1 MILIIYVLNSGKKRS
16 LGRIDLRSI
25 PVFPAYLDER
35 SAVKQ
40 SMSTN
45 AKNFLFSFFAQT
57 LFNSLIIPCVADLTN
72 SALHG
77 NLPYLV
83 HSSSVLPRGSALP
96 SSSDKR
102 FYSTSLVRFPNLNFG
117 RLHESVGDPDNYSTH
132 LVVLAK
138 GRF

>member
-16 LGRIDLRSI
+16 LGRIDLRSF

-45 AKNFLFSFFAQT
+45 AKNFFART

-117 RLHESVGDPDNYSTH
+117 RLHESVGEPDNYSTH